1 MSQSLIIAETINKN
15 IRHIQ
20 FNRQKYKNALT
31 EQMYHDLTQQ
41 LLLADEDDTIRII
54 MLTGD
59 EDVFCAGNDLNDF
72 INNPP
77 TSTQANSFIF
87 LLALNRLKKPLI
99 AGVSG
104 SAIGIGTTM
113 LLHCDYVVAS
123 TSALFKMPFV
133 SLGCTPEGG
142 SSLLLPLIIG
152 QRKSAELLMLGESF
166 KAEQANELG
175 IINRICEQGECLA
188 NTLAIATKM
197 ACQPPAAIQAAKQI
211 MKANI
216 INQVEQTI
224 LGEGE
229 LFVQRLQSVEAKE
242 ALTAFIEKRQPVFN

>member
-1 MSQSLIIAETINKN
+1 MNQALIIAETINNN

-20 FNRQKYKNALT
+20 FNRPKYKNALT
-31 EQMYHDLTQQ
+31 EQMYRDLTQF
-41 LLLADEDDTIRII
+41 LLEAEEDNLIHVI

-59 EDVFCAGNDLNDF
+59 ENDFCAGNDINDF

-77 TSTQANSFIF
+77 TSTQADVFIF
-87 LLALNRLKKPLI
+87 LLTLNRLTKPLI

-113 LLHCDYVVAS
+113 LLHCDYIVAS
-123 TSALFKMPFV
+123 EGALFKMPFV

-142 SSLLLPLIIG
+142 SSLILPMLIG
-152 QRKSAELLMLGESF
+152 QKKSAQLLMLGEGFNES
-166 KAEQANELG
+166 QANEFG
-175 IINRICEQGECLA
+175 IINQICNLGQCLQ
-188 NTLAIATKM
+188 NTLDVAIKM
-197 ACQPPAAIQAAKQI
+197 ANQPPAAIQASKHI

-216 INQVEQTI
+216 VNQIEQTI

-229 LFVQRLQSVEAKE
+229 LFIQRLQSPEAKE
-242 ALTAFIEKRQPVFN
+242 ALTAFVEKRQPNFN